1 MEKKKTNYRWII
13 CGFLWV
19 AVAVNYVDRTAL
31 SAATPIIMKEFNI
44 DGTEMG
50 IIMAAFFWAYAL
62 LQVPMGYIAD
72 KFGQRLIYSLAVG
85 WWSIAQMCIAA
96 CSSLVGFV
104 TARLFLGVGE
114 AGSYPCNVGV
124 YMACAFPYFWC
135 YRCYLGN
142 FVVDFLQRSA

>member
-1 MEKKKTNYRWII
+1 MELNTNKKTNYRWIV

-62 LQVPMGYIAD
+62 FFSGHMLCY
-72 KFGQRLIYSLAVG
+72 KFLWDILLINLD
-85 WWSIAQMCIAA
+85 
-96 CSSLVGFV
+96 
-104 TARLFLGVGE
+104 
-114 AGSYPCNVGV
+114 NV
-124 YMACAFPYFWC
+124 
-135 YRCYLGN
+135 
-142 FVVDFLQRSA
+142 